1 MLGAAEV
8 VASCLPSTLSW
19 TSLGVVA
26 VRVRPSRL
34 NAVERLTDSW
44 ADKPCSPISAKA
56 SSTVVAVVQ
65 KVFSTPSMITVIGRP

>member
-26 VRVRPSRL
+26 WGDAYVK
-34 NAVERLTDSW
+34 ERYGSW
-44 ADKPCSPISAKA
+44 QAALAHSYAN
-56 SSTVVAVVQ
+56 
-65 KVFSTPSMITVIGRP
+65 GWY